1 MDVRGDIGLVAI
13 MVFSSVMLTYN
24 WLSLYD
30 NVSSS
35 VIFFAFLLTLSL
47 GALIIS
53 IELRMRRVM
62 EEFEST
68 KRAIAV
74 NADDI
79 ESRVEGKLNAFV
91 EPLEERLDRIERRI
105 YR

>member
-1 MDVRGDIGLVAI
+1 MDVRADVGLVAV
-13 MVFSSVMLTYN
+13 MVVSSIMLTYN

-30 NVSSS
+30 NVNST

-53 IELRMRRVM
+53 IELRMKKVM

-74 NADDI
+74 NSDDL
-79 ESRVEGKLNAFV
+79 ESRMEGRLSRIVAPVE
-91 EPLEERLDRIERRI
+91 ESLERIERRI